1 MNSTDFAKSLQ
12 VGDYVLLALPVLC
25 ATLLRLPLASPK
37 HGRRE
42 NAKPSRD
49 NKGREKMRI
58 RVLCR
63 CPKYQQEM
71 IFQHIGCSVFPFL
84 AIFSNLARKKNG
96 SRRRYKW
103 IKLGPSRHIMRKQN
117 LSSSYLENSF
127 QQVSQIIG
135 GIVKFSIS
143 PSSQIWL
150 SPLGHD
156 CQVQKFEN

>member
-1 MNSTDFAKSLQ
+1 MNSTDFPKSLQ

-49 NKGREKMRI
+49 NKGKEKTRI
-58 RVLCR
+58 RLLCR

-84 AIFSNLARKKNG
+84 ANFGNLAREKKNG
-96 SRRRYKW
+96 SRRKYKW
-103 IKLGPSRHIMRKQN
+103 IFWGKIGPKSPYYEETKSKLLLFR
-117 LSSSYLENSF
+117 E
-127 QQVSQIIG
+127 
-135 GIVKFSIS
+135 
-143 PSSQIWL
+143 
-150 SPLGHD
+150 
-156 CQVQKFEN
+156 